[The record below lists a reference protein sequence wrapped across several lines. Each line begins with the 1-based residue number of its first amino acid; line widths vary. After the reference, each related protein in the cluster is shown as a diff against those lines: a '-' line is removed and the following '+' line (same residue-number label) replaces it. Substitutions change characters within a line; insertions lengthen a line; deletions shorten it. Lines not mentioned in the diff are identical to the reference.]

1 MDELVLLASSTYF
14 SAGRH
19 GTEYQLGPG
28 YGTVPFRKPSVRLPR
43 AREALAVAV
52 ASTRL
57 EYELVHAFNVRRKLY
72 IYYQTRL

>member
-72 IYYQTRL
+72 IYTTRL